1 MIALSRVLFSGAVIG
16 SCLALI
22 PGDMAARAGDAT
34 PTTVTA
40 AGVTLTSESVVL
52 PGSAEL
58 FPGGGAAQ
66 ATNANCLTCH
76 SAGMVLNQPALSKTA
91 WQAEVTKM
99 IKLYKAPISET
110 DVPAIVDYL
119 AQLTPAQK

>member
-1 MIALSRVLFSGAVIG
+1 MIALNKVLFSGAVIG

-22 PGDMAARAGDAT
+22 AGEMAARAADAT

-58 FPGGGAAQ
+58 FPGGAAAQ

-76 SAGMVLNQPALSKTA
+76 SVEMVLNQPALSKAA

-119 AQLTPAQK
+119 ANMKENP